1 MRHAGRDTNPG
12 PGPEPLAGPYR
23 LHYGSAMGEL
33 RLYAIGIDEVRGMFG
48 ARPDEAQRLR
58 EIAAR
63 ALEPEPVAPSG
74 GLLSRLG
81 PIFRRPPGAPVISP
95 TQPQPADLEA
105 LLAGDYIPPERV
117 GATWRLLEILVAG
130 SAWGST
136 KMELTAR
143 SLDDL
148 DFALARGGVS
158 SAVGLRHLLNSS
170 TSVSLVPVQGLMV
183 GYHPYPK
190 ALGMASAYRSAMPE
204 IKDPAHQ
211 ELVSGLVTWL
221 DGFVHWAEVAQQLGR
236 PTPDLVGFWV
246 S

>member
-1 MRHAGRDTNPG
+1 QRGDHTHGQQADQHAGDDDAPGPRSHPSSVRHAGRDTNPD

-105 LLAGDYIPPERV
+105 LLAGDR
-117 GATWRLLEILVAG
+117 
-130 SAWGST
+130 
-136 KMELTAR
+136 
-143 SLDDL
+143 
-148 DFALARGGVS
+148 
-158 SAVGLRHLLNSS
+158 
-170 TSVSLVPVQGLMV
+170 
-183 GYHPYPK
+183 
-190 ALGMASAYRSAMPE
+190 
-204 IKDPAHQ
+204 
-211 ELVSGLVTWL
+211 
-221 DGFVHWAEVAQQLGR
+221 
-236 PTPDLVGFWV
+236 
-246 S
+246 